1 MYQTLAIAL
10 TITVALF
17 IGYLVMRAYF
27 PKRGRAGAAAAATEP
42 FQATP
47 PPPRPTKVALTAVP
61 APAPPQLQD
70 PAMEPRVIAPGGP
83 AAPAAAPPATT
94 KPSISPDARP
104 VDPYDDPNMEAP
116 VHDSLRYP
124 ELSFGPG
131 VDNTATTQIPLSG
144 IGSATAVV
152 ANSNFSPEF
161 AQNGASFMGNVTAN
175 DLQPG
180 DLYGTA

>member
-10 TITVALF
+10 TITVVLF
-17 IGYLVMRAYF
+17 IAYVAMRIYF
-27 PKRGRAGAAAAATEP
+27 PKRDRKAAVATEP

-47 PPPRPTKVALTAVP
+47 PPPRPTKVAQAAPAVP
-61 APAPPQLQD
+61 APAPVQLQD
-70 PAMEPRVIAPGGP
+70 PPMEARVIAAGGP
-83 AAPAAAPPATT
+83 ASPAAAAPAGTR
-94 KPSISPDARP
+94 PSISPDARP

-131 VDNTATTQIPLSG
+131 VDNTGTTQVPLSG

-175 DLQPG
+175 DLLPG
-180 DLYGTA
+180 DLYGDA